1 MIKKKVQKN
10 VVLSAAELE
19 YLATALKEEIM
30 NLRGQIIKSG
40 ATYIYSQNKKM
51 LNYIKNEEYTLEGQ
65 EVEGGNTTSETTET
79 PKLSDTSNTS
89 SFTSNIISLGV
100 GDRQPGESQGVA
112 GFSKTRGDL
121 MKRKR
126 MSIVNLDE
134 EQFILKYCELKAK
147 FDNLQEAAI
156 RKISEIQNNP
166 SQQNQAND
174 LIDAMRDD
182 ATKTIYE
189 NDQSNNQ
196 ELNELRN
203 KIDKD
208 REEFIKREE
217 EYNKKISLYESEQ
230 VKIQDE
236 LANTKKELDGVQ
248 EFLGLMQDDNTAI
261 SDKLEKKRRKY
272 KNIKEKVVQMTSAK
286 EDKGKE
292 FEIVLEE
299 LDKLRLEK
307 IEHEKNTSNLK
318 THNELLNSQ
327 VNTMNEI
334 LEKKSSE
341 GESNAVLETKLKTE
355 ELKSKLLEDI
365 NQKLLEENSLV
376 KKEIVE
382 FNSKERN
389 NLEQILT
396 LNQSLEEKIKEVKD
410 LQEELKEK
418 DEKMHNHVE
427 NLHQKEE
434 LERLRLENS

>member
-1 MIKKKVQKN
+1 
-10 VVLSAAELE
+10 
-19 YLATALKEEIM
+19 
-30 NLRGQIIKSG
+30 
-40 ATYIYSQNKKM
+40 
-51 LNYIKNEEYTLEGQ
+51 
-65 EVEGGNTTSETTET
+65 
-79 PKLSDTSNTS
+79 
-89 SFTSNIISLGV
+89 
-100 GDRQPGESQGVA
+100 
-112 GFSKTRGDL
+112 
-121 MKRKR
+121 
-126 MSIVNLDE
+126 
-134 EQFILKYCELKAK
+134 
-147 FDNLQEAAI
+147 
-156 RKISEIQNNP
+156 
-166 SQQNQAND
+166 
-174 LIDAMRDD
+174 
-182 ATKTIYE
+182 
-189 NDQSNNQ
+189 
-196 ELNELRN
+196 
-203 KIDKD
+203 
-208 REEFIKREE
+208 
-217 EYNKKISLYESEQ
+217 
-230 VKIQDE
+230 
-236 LANTKKELDGVQ
+236 
-248 EFLGLMQDDNTAI
+248 
-261 SDKLEKKRRKY
+261 
-272 KNIKEKVVQMTSAK
+272 MTSAK
-286 EDKGKE
+286 EDNGKE
-292 FEIVLEE
+292 IEIVLEE